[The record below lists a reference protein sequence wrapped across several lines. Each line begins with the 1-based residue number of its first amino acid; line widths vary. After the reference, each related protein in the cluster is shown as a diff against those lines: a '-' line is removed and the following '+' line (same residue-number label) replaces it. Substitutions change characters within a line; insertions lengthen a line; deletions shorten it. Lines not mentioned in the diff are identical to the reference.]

1 MSVELLERTTE
12 SKVDAR
18 VEGGVIDCDI
28 HPAPKGPMGV
38 MPYLPE
44 RWQEHLKTFGSNYR
58 QPFAVGMPYPR
69 FGDGNRMDAKLPDGG
84 YGGSDLGFMQAQHLD
99 ANNIAYGI
107 LQPLSPNA
115 QSQRNLAYAAAL
127 STAVNDWQR
136 DAWCVPDPR
145 LKASLVVPQEDAEAS
160 VREIEA
166 RAGDGNFVQVS
177 LCPRGIEPLGRKR
190 YWPIFDAAVEAGL
203 PIGLHV
209 GGFGGMPPSGSGWFS
224 YYLEDHHGNAE
235 SMQALVT
242 SLVLEGVFEAFPT
255 LKIVLIEGGF
265 VWLPALS
272 WRLDKHWKTLKGE
285 VPHLRRAPSEYIRDH
300 FWFTTQPIDEP
311 QKPQHMRETI
321 DWIGW
326 DKILFSTD
334 YPHWDY
340 DDPKTSLNKIRMSEA
355 ERRMIFRG
363 NAAKLYGLD

>member
-1 MSVELLERTTE
+1 MSVELLDRSVEA
-12 SKVDAR
+12 KVDA
-18 VEGGVIDCDI
+18 GVIDCDI
-28 HPAPKGPMGV
+28 HPYPKGPDGV
-38 MPYLPE
+38 LPYLPE
-44 RWQEHLKTFGSNYR
+44 RWQQHLRTFGHQYR
-58 QPFAVGMPYPR
+58 QPFTAGMPYPR
-69 FGDGNRMDAKLPDGG
+69 FGDANRADARLPDGS
-84 YGGSDLGFMQAQHLD
+84 YGGSDLAFMQEQHLD
-99 ANNIAYGI
+99 PNNIAYGI

-115 QSQRNLAYAAAL
+115 QSQRNLAYGAAVA
-127 STAVNDWQR
+127 TAVNEWQ
-136 DAWCVPDPR
+136 AEIWCDQDPR
-145 LKASLVVPQEDAEAS
+145 LKASLVVPQEDPAMSAAEID
-160 VREIEA
+160 R
-166 RAGDGNFVQVS
+166 RAGDRRFVQVS

-209 GGFGGMPPSGSGWFS
+209 GGFGGHPPSGSGWLS
-224 YYLEDHHGNAE
+224 YYLEDHHSNAE

-265 VWLPALS
+265 VWLPALA
-272 WRLDKHWKTLKGE
+272 WRLDKHWKTLKAE
-285 VPHLRRAPSEYIRDH
+285 VPHLRRAPSEYIREH

-326 DKILFSTD
+326 DRLLFSTD

-340 DDPKTSLNKIRMSEA
+340 DDPNTALNKIRMNAE
-355 ERRMIFRG
+355 ERRKIFRG
-363 NAAKLYGLD
+363 NAAQLYGLD